1 MEEAAGDS
9 GVRPVLWAY
18 GNSEGD
24 RRLLAGAD
32 VGVDAGRLGRVGA
45 LRSFVR
51 LAALPAD

>member
-18 GNSEGD
+18 GNSDGD

-32 VGVDAGRLGRVGA
+32 VGVDAGRLGPVGA
-45 LRSFVR
+45 LRSFAR
-51 LAALPAD
+51 LSHLPTD